1 MAVSP
6 DRSATDARYRGS
18 TGELSTLRKR
28 GGGEPGGGD
37 LVAIEGLNR
46 ARNERGGVWWWRAA
60 GVTSQRAYTISMATS
75 AALGGLAMVWGGH

>member
-1 MAVSP
+1 MNYWSGLRVWEAH
-6 DRSATDARYRGS
+6 DR
-18 TGELSTLRKR
+18 
-28 GGGEPGGGD
+28 GD